1 MVEIIRRI
9 SFFLKKILTKVGL
22 PRILCISD
30 ILTEMKDKMFIVV
43 SPLNPDPMYKQV
55 TDQIKD
61 AIAGGALKPE
71 EKLPSIREM
80 TRELGISEI
89 TIKRAYADLEHEGY
103 IFTRSGL
110 GSYVADVSKE
120 KMKNEKL
127 AEIRQELIKI
137 LKSGERF
144 DISAEDIIQAI
155 QEKGVE
161 K

>member
-1 MVEIIRRI
+1 M
-9 SFFLKKILTKVGL
+9 
-22 PRILCISD
+22 PRILCIFD
-30 ILTEMKDKMFIVV
+30 IPTKMKEKMFIVV

-61 AIAGGALKPE
+61 AIAGGILKPE
-71 EKLPSIREM
+71 EKLPSIRMM

-110 GSYVADVSKE
+110 GSFVADVGKE

-127 AEIRQELIKI
+127 AEIRQELTKI
-137 LKSGERF
+137 LKSGEKF
-144 DISAEDIIQAI
+144 QISADDIIKAI
-155 QEKGVE
+155 QRKGVQ

>member
-1 MVEIIRRI
+1 VRI
-9 SFFLKKILTKVGL
+9 
-22 PRILCISD
+22 PRILCIFD
-30 ILTEMKDKMFIVV
+30 ILTKMKEKIFIVV

-55 TDQIKD
+55 KDQIKD
-61 AIAGGALKPE
+61 AIAGGTLRPD

-89 TIKRAYADLEHEGY
+89 TIKRAYADLEQQGY

-110 GSYVADVSKE
+110 GSFVAGINKA
-120 KMKNEKL
+120 KMKDEKI
-127 AEIRQELIKI
+127 AEIQQELIKI
-137 LKSGERF
+137 LKSGEKF
-144 DISAEDIIQAI
+144 DISADDIIEAF

>member
-1 MVEIIRRI
+1 MKE
-9 SFFLKKILTKVGL
+9 KI
-22 PRILCISD
+22 
-30 ILTEMKDKMFIVV
+30 FIVV

-55 TDQIKD
+55 TVQIKD
-61 AIAGGALKPE
+61 AIAGGKLKPE

-89 TIKRAYADLEHEGY
+89 TVKRAYADLEHEGY

-110 GSYVADVSKE
+110 GSFVADVSRE
-120 KMKNEKL
+120 KIKGEKL
-127 AEIRQELIKI
+127 TEIRQELIKI
-137 LKSGERF
+137 LKSGEKF
-144 DISAEDIIQAI
+144 DISADDIIGTL

>member
-1 MVEIIRRI
+1 M
-9 SFFLKKILTKVGL
+9 
-22 PRILCISD
+22 PRILCIFD
-30 ILTEMKDKMFIVV
+30 MLTKMKDKMFIVV

-61 AIAGGALKPE
+61 AIAGGILKPE

-89 TIKRAYADLEHEGY
+89 TIKRAYADLEHEDY

-110 GSYVADVSKE
+110 GSFVADVSKE
-120 KMKNEKL
+120 KMRTEKL
-127 AEIRQELIKI
+127 TEIRQELIRI
-137 LKSGERF
+137 LKSGEKF
-144 DISAEDIIQAI
+144 DISADDIIEAI

>member
-1 MVEIIRRI
+1 VRI
-9 SFFLKKILTKVGL
+9 
-22 PRILCISD
+22 PRILCIFD
-30 ILTEMKDKMFIVV
+30 ILTKMKEEIFIVV

-61 AIAGGALKPE
+61 AIAGGILKPE
-71 EKLPSIREM
+71 EKLPSIRMM

-110 GSYVADVSKE
+110 GSFVADVSKE

-127 AEIRQELIKI
+127 AEIREELTKI
-137 LKSGERF
+137 LKSGEKF
-144 DISAEDIIQAI
+144 QISADDIIKAI
-155 QEKGVE
+155 QEKGV
-161 K
+161 KK

>member
-1 MVEIIRRI
+1 MRI
-9 SFFLKKILTKVGL
+9 

-30 ILTEMKDKMFIVV
+30 IHTKMKDKMFIVV

-61 AIAGGALKPE
+61 AIAGEILKPE

-80 TRELGISEI
+80 TKELGISEI

-110 GSYVADVSKE
+110 GSFVADVSKE
-120 KMKNEKL
+120 KMKSEKL
-127 AEIRQELIKI
+127 AEIRQELTKI
-137 LKSGERF
+137 LKSGEKF
-144 DISAEDIIQAI
+144 DISAEDIIDAI
-155 QEKGVE
+155 QIKGVE

>member
-1 MVEIIRRI
+1 MRM
-9 SFFLKKILTKVGL
+9 
-22 PRILCISD
+22 PRILCIFD
-30 ILTEMKDKMFIVV
+30 IHIQMKDKMFIVV

-55 TDQIKD
+55 TEQIKD
-61 AIAGGALKPE
+61 TIAGGILKPE

-110 GSYVADVSKE
+110 GSFVADVSKE
-120 KMKNEKL
+120 KIRGEKL

-137 LKSGERF
+137 LKSGEKF
-144 DISAEDIIQAI
+144 DISADDIIKAI
-155 QEKGVE
+155 KEKGVE

>member
-1 MVEIIRRI
+1 MRM
-9 SFFLKKILTKVGL
+9 
-22 PRILCISD
+22 PRILCIFD
-30 ILTEMKDKMFIVV
+30 ILTKMKDKFFIVV

-55 TDQIKD
+55 TEQIKD
-61 AIAGGALKPE
+61 TIAGGILKPE

-110 GSYVADVSKE
+110 GSFVADVSKE
-120 KMKNEKL
+120 KIRGEKL

-137 LKSGERF
+137 LKSGEKF
-144 DISAEDIIQAI
+144 DISADDIIEAI
-155 QEKGVE
+155 QNKGVR